1 MPDCSRPASAALSA
15 DSATTTTVTPAR
27 RDDPLRGILLVVV
40 AVFFFSCSD
49 ATAKYL
55 SQTLPSIEIGWMRYV
70 AFSTLLLP
78 LMLRGGP
85 QVVRTARPGLQILR
99 GLGMLGSALFFIMG
113 MRYLPLAE
121 AAATSYVSPV
131 FVTILSI
138 LILNE
143 KIGVRRWAAVLV
155 GLVGVLIVIR
165 PGGAAFQP
173 AAVFP
178 ILSAMSWATGV
189 VMTRKMTGQERPATT
204 LIWTA
209 LTGLAVLTALLPFD
223 FAVPTWREVAL
234 GGLIGVVSTIAQWL
248 LVQAYRYGDAS
259 VLASYSYIQIVWSSM
274 MGYLVFGAMP
284 DHWTFV
290 GAGVIIASGVYT
302 AHRERIRQKER
313 AASQAPA
320 AA

>member
-1 MPDCSRPASAALSA
+1 MPDCTRPAAEPSTDPAAVTA
-15 DSATTTTVTPAR
+15 VTPAR
-27 RDDPLRGILLVVV
+27 KDDPLRGILLVVV

-55 SQTLPSIEIGWMRYV
+55 SQTLPAIEIGWMRYV
-70 AFSTLLLP
+70 GFTALLLP

-85 QVVRTARPGLQILR
+85 EVVRTARPGLQILR

-121 AAATSYVSPV
+121 ASATSYVSPV

-138 LILNE
+138 VVLKE
-143 KIGVRRWAAVLV
+143 RIGLRRWAAVLV

-178 ILSAMSWATGV
+178 ILSAISWATGV
-189 VMTRKMTGQERPATT
+189 VITRKMTGQERPTTT

-209 LTGLAVLTALLPFD
+209 LTGLAVLTVLLPFD
-223 FAVPTWREVAL
+223 AAVPTWREVAL
-234 GGLIGVVSTIAQWL
+234 GALVGLVSTVAQWL
-248 LVQAYRYGDAS
+248 LIQAYRYGDAS
-259 VLASYSYIQIVWSSM
+259 VLASYSYIQIVWSSVL
-274 MGYLVFGAMP
+274 GYLVFGAMP
-284 DHWTFV
+284 DSWTFV
-290 GAGVIIASGVYT
+290 GAGVIIASGLYT
-302 AHRERIRQKER
+302 AHRERIRRQEQ
-313 AASQAPA
+313 SAPA
-320 AA
+320 T

>member
-1 MPDCSRPASAALSA
+1 MPDCSPTAPAALSA
-15 DSATTTTVTPAR
+15 EAATTPVTPAR

-70 AFSTLLLP
+70 GFSTLLLP

-155 GLVGVLIVIR
+155 GLMGVLIVIR

-173 AAVFP
+173 AAIFP

-189 VMTRKMTGQERPATT
+189 VITRKMTGQERPATT
-204 LIWTA
+204 LIWSA

-223 FAVPTWREVAL
+223 FAVPTWREIAL

-313 AASQAPA
+313 AASQVPA
-320 AA
+320 VA

>member
-1 MPDCSRPASAALSA
+1 MPDCSRPAPAALSA
-15 DSATTTTVTPAR
+15 EPATSATTPAR

-55 SQTLPSIEIGWMRYV
+55 SQTLPAIEIGWMRYV
-70 AFSTLLLP
+70 VFSTLLLP
-78 LMLRGGP
+78 LMLRSGP
-85 QVVRTARPGLQILR
+85 EVVRTARPGLQILR

-113 MRYLPLAE
+113 MRYLPMAE

-131 FVTILSI
+131 FITVLSI
-138 LILNE
+138 LILKE
-143 KIGVRRWAAVLV
+143 RIGVRRWAAVLV

-173 AAVFP
+173 AAIFP

-189 VMTRKMTGQERPATT
+189 VITRRMTGQERPTTT

-209 LTGLAVLTALLPFD
+209 LTGLAVLTVLLPFD
-223 FAVPTWREVAL
+223 FAVPTWREVGFGVL
-234 GGLIGVVSTIAQWL
+234 VGVVSTIAQWL
-248 LVQAYRYGDAS
+248 LIQAYRYGDAS
-259 VLASYSYIQIVWSSM
+259 VLASYSYIQIVWSAM
-274 MGYLVFGAMP
+274 LGYLVFNAMP
-284 DHWTFV
+284 DHWTFI

-302 AHRERIRQKER
+302 AHRERIRRKEQ
-313 AASQAPA
+313 AASPCMA
-320 AA
+320 A